1 MLLPTPARSHALVFR
16 MDRFEEAQRLV
27 LTLRTARGEPIP
39 PCPRSTAPLASKLQ
53 WLEYLFSP
61 EGTEEIAE
69 QIAEHTT
76 EQIAEQA
83 TEQIAEHT
91 TEHTTER
98 IAGKAAELEGN
109 KKQLNAWLAEAFG
122 GSCKWLNALS
132 GRLWEASDCEVVTE
146 RGVVSVAQFLRE
158 EETVCHGVSS
168 SSLAIMSQLQGLLSK
183 EAFNRLV
190 QVAAIRYPSPLPVI
204 RAVVMEQNK
213 DWGALFDQDPVGF
226 ITCLKRA
233 TTMIRRSFSSRSF
246 HLWTL
251 CGTNS

>member
-1 MLLPTPARSHALVFR
+1 MPTPSRSHALVFR

-27 LTLRTARGEPIP
+27 LTLRTARSEPIP

-69 QIAEHTT
+69 E
-76 EQIAEQA
+76 IAEQA
-83 TEQIAEHT
+83 TKQIAEHT

-98 IAGKAAELEGN
+98 IAGKAAELEGRRE
-109 KKQLNAWLAEAFG
+109 QLNAWLAEAFG

-158 EETVCHGVSS
+158 EETACHGVSS

-251 CGTNS
+251 CGTNT

>member
-1 MLLPTPARSHALVFR
+1 MLLPTPAHSHALVFR

-76 EQIAEQA
+76 EQIAE
-83 TEQIAEHT
+83 
-91 TEHTTER
+91 HTTER
-98 IAGKAAELEGN
+98 IAGKAAELEGRRE
-109 KKQLNAWLAEAFG
+109 QWNAWLAEAFG

-251 CGTNS
+251 C

>member
-1 MLLPTPARSHALVFR
+1 MLPTSARSHALVFR

-61 EGTEEIAE
+61 EATE
-69 QIAEHTT
+69 QIA

-83 TEQIAEHT
+83 TEQT
-91 TEHTTER
+91 TEQITER
-98 IAGKAAELEGN
+98 IARKAAELEGS
-109 KKQLNAWLAEAFG
+109 KERLNAWLAETFG

-146 RGVVSVAQFLRE
+146 KGVVSVAQFLRE
-158 EETVCHGVSS
+158 EETACHGVSS
-168 SSLAIMSQLQGLLSK
+168 SSLAIVSQLQGLLSK

-251 CGTNS
+251 C